1 MKPVEILAH
10 GRREP
15 PPIPPRPER
24 TLVERI
30 KWTVTEPAATE
41 PTGTALPVWPLM
53 MTSAE
58 IEKLCRGGS
67 ASAEQYPRRD
77 YERYQRSASANGALF
92 WHVGHALLPR

>member
-1 MKPVEILAH
+1 
-10 GRREP
+10 
-15 PPIPPRPER
+15 
-24 TLVERI
+24 VERI

-41 PTGTALPVWPLM
+41 PTGTALRVRSV

-77 YERYQRSASANGALF
+77 YERDQRSASANGALF
-92 WHVGHALLPR
+92 